1 MLDTGQVKH
10 FEHFLPIMK
19 FFYMFLFP
27 LQKMIFCN
35 LSILKLNNLISG
47 ITTHSSVFRMRSV
60 SGDGIRGMTR
70 CNIPSKFPNIFG
82 LLT

>member
-10 FEHFLPIMK
+10 FEKNHPIHCVFLK
-19 FFYMFLFP
+19 R
-27 LQKMIFCN
+27 IFVSSEKYFHV
-35 LSILKLNNLISG
+35 LDLG

-70 CNIPSKFPNIFG
+70 CNIPSK
-82 LLT
+82 T